1 MPAPGA
7 AGRLVPETGERVVRR
22 DRLVEEAVRHIG
34 VGAQARERALR
45 GPGIRKFE
53 HVFLP
58 RRQMQHPVG
67 AVPVR
72 ERGREGDHARGLGR
86 CGTGSEQTAR
96 GRRRGHR
103 LRQLQ
108 RTRYLYRL
116 HLHGRRR
123 HRQRRRKHQRE
134 QQGQKSFFHPAP
146 PQVVIGTNHRS
157 RSTLPEMPGTV
168 PS

>member
-7 AGRLVPETGERVVRR
+7 AGRLVPETGERIVRR

-34 VGAQARERALR
+34 VGLRSRERALR

-86 CGTGSEQTAR
+86 GGAGSEQTAR

-108 RTRYLYRL
+108 RARRL
-116 HLHGRRR
+116 HRHLRGGGR